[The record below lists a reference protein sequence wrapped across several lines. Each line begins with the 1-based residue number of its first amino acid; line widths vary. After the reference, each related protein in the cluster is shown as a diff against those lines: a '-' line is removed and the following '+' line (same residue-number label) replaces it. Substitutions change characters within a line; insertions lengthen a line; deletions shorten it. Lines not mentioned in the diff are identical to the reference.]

1 MSFNLNLA
9 RWVFKMRGG
18 LWTLLFLMILFM
30 TRHTDPEI
38 ILLSLVIILAGQL
51 WRCWAAGT
59 ITLYRGETVKAE
71 VLATSGPYA
80 LMRNPLY
87 FGNFLIG
94 LGWSIISGQTA
105 LILFLTSFIILYV
118 LIIIPYEEN
127 FLLSKFG
134 HDYEKYCERVGM
146 FFPKK
151 FPVENLIGK
160 FDVDILSRS
169 EVHTMLTT
177 LTGTSIIVAWALCYT

>member
-1 MSFNLNLA
+1 
-9 RWVFKMRGG
+9 
-18 LWTLLFLMILFM
+18 M

-59 ITLYRGETVKAE
+59 IMLYRGETVKAE
-71 VLATSGPYA
+71 GLTTTGPYA

-94 LGWSIISGQTA
+94 LGWSIISGKTA
-105 LILFLTSFIILYV
+105 VILFLASFIILYV
-118 LIIIPYEEN
+118 MIIIPYEEN
-127 FLLSKFG
+127 FLAGKFG
-134 HDYEKYCERVGM
+134 TAYEKYRERVGM

-151 FPVENLIGK
+151 FPIENFKGN